1 VGQTLTGVMLQVEG
15 LAATIPEQSR
25 EQLDELRETARHG
38 TEEVRRIVRRLRPEA
53 LEDLGLQSA
62 LAALA
67 TAIGEQA
74 RLRIERR
81 LEARLPLTQEQ
92 ELVVY
97 RIAQEALTNVARHA
111 EAAQV
116 HLNLER
122 TSEHVV
128 LTVRDDGRGLP
139 PNALRSSEGIRGMRE
154 RAMLIGAR
162 LTIAEPPSGGT
173 EVRLSI
179 PLVEPRNE

>member
-1 VGQTLTGVMLQVEG
+1 M
-15 LAATIPEQSR
+15 
-25 EQLDELRETARHG
+25 
-38 TEEVRRIVRRLRPEA
+38 RRLRPEA

-74 RLRIERR
+74 KLRIERR
-81 LEARLPLTQEQ
+81 LEPRLPLSQEQ

-122 TSEHVV
+122 ASEHVV

-139 PNALRSSEGIRGMRE
+139 PDAFRSSDGHPRHARTRHAYWSPAHHRRTAERRHRGP
-154 RAMLIGAR
+154 ALD
-162 LTIAEPPSGGT
+162 PSRRI
-173 EVRLSI
+173 EK
-179 PLVEPRNE
+179 